1 MADEMNQSVESTV
14 GALRR
19 DLADFWREQPDKGL
33 FAALLV
39 PWVALFYFFGN
50 STFGYVDTP
59 SLFGWMHY
67 VFTTSPD
74 DSYCLYIP
82 FVVVALLVWKR
93 EALREVQK
101 SVWMPA
107 LGIVLVAV
115 LLHVLGYMVQQ
126 TRVSIIAF
134 FLGLYGLTGLVWG
147 RSWLR
152 ASFFPMFLFVFCV
165 PIGTMADAITLP
177 LRLLV
182 TKISVGI
189 GHDVLAIDVF
199 RNGSQIFDGRGTP
212 LYDVAPACS
221 GINSLISL
229 LALTTIYGF
238 ITFKA
243 GWKRVL
249 VAATAVPLAV
259 AGNVIRITTVIIIG
273 EAFGHQAG
281 KAVEQKLGFVTF
293 AVAIVA
299 VMALG
304 HWLRD
309 REPENLAGMEAEPA

>member
-1 MADEMNQSVESTV
+1 MANTTKQSSKSTFELLC
-14 GALRR
+14 GDLRTC
-19 DLADFWREQPDKGL
+19 WREQPDKGF
-33 FAALLV
+33 FAALLL
-39 PWVALFYFFGN
+39 PWVALFYFLGN

-67 VFTTSPD
+67 VFTTSPY

-82 FVVVALLVWKR
+82 FVVAALLIWKR
-93 EALREVQK
+93 EQLRAVHK
-101 SVWMPA
+101 SVWLPA
-107 LGIVLVAV
+107 FGIVVVAV
-115 LLHVLGYMVQQ
+115 VLHVLGYMVQQ
-126 TRVSIIAF
+126 TRLSIIGF
-134 FLGLYGLTGLVWG
+134 FLGVYGLTGLVWG
-147 RSWLR
+147 RQWLR
-152 ASFFPMFLFVFCV
+152 ASFFPMFLLVFCV
-165 PIGTMADAITLP
+165 PIGTMAEAITLP

-199 RNGSQIFDGRGTP
+199 RNGSRIFDGRGTP

-229 LALTTIYGF
+229 LALTTIHGF
-238 ITFKA
+238 VTFKT

-309 REPENLAGMEAEPA
+309 REPPDYSGMEVEPA